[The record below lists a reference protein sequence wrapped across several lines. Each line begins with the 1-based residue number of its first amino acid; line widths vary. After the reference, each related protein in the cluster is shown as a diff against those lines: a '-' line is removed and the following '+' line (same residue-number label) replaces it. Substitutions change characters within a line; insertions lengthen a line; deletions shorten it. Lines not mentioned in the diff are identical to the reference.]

1 MEEISMKSSTADV
14 EAEMSHQHSI
24 EIVAASPPP
33 RLLPP
38 PAPPLPPR
46 TRNHRNLWGIIGDR
60 SLSNPDSS
68 EKRSHHS
75 IKMPKTPPQAPPLP
89 PKSGPKKPSIIYL
102 SEDQRENY
110 INICV
115 PVYNAAIKGDWHA
128 AEKII
133 RGCPEVINTSI
144 TKRQDT
150 VLHIISSTKHTHF
163 AEKLVNLM
171 KPEDLELQNGLGE
184 TALCLAVASNVKMVR
199 ILLKKN
205 NGLLRIRKNGDLPFM
220 LAVRYGDKHMV
231 EYIYSETNMDD
242 EKWNYLD
249 QKRILES
256 CLSLGLFDI
265 ALKIFKHCKDD
276 HKIETD
282 ILGFLANS
290 PSAFDGTLG
299 PAIRRLLH
307 PIFPGSNDD
316 SKVATIVRL
325 IWRKII
331 KQKYE
336 DIWKLVS
343 SQPLS
348 DKDEGFLFAAARLG
362 NHKFI
367 RELLKLYPDITWG
380 RDGNKHTIFHI
391 AVTHRRENVYN
402 LLYDL
407 GSKKFALKDNDGNNI
422 LHLAAIKPAQNRL
435 NIVSGAALQMQREL
449 LWFKEVKSRVSPTDR
464 RQVNND
470 NKTPQELFTEQH
482 ADLME
487 KGEKW
492 MKETAAQ
499 CMIVAALI
507 ATIMFAAAFTLPG
520 GNNSE
525 DGHPI
530 FLKRSAFIVFA
541 VTDAISLC
549 TSSASILVFLAIL
562 TARYTENDFLAS
574 LPLKLMVGLVTLFI
588 SIATMMVA
596 YGASFFLLY
605 PRSMKWIPI
614 LVTVLAGLPVISFA
628 GLQFGLLFDVINS
641 TFNSRHLFRPKKHM
655 LY

>member
-1 MEEISMKSSTADV
+1 MAETSTKSSTADV

-24 EIVAASPPP
+24 EIVAASPPPPPP

-89 PKSGPKKPSIIYL
+89 PKSGPRKPSIIYL

-110 INICV
+110 IDICV

-299 PAIRRLLH
+299 PALRRLLH
-307 PIFPGSNDD
+307 P
-316 SKVATIVRL
+316 SKFST
-325 IWRKII
+325 
-331 KQKYE
+331 
-336 DIWKLVS
+336 
-343 SQPLS
+343 
-348 DKDEGFLFAAARLG
+348 G
-362 NHKFI
+362 NCVIYHG
-367 RELLKLYPDITWG
+367 PS
-380 RDGNKHTIFHI
+380 
-391 AVTHRRENVYN
+391 V
-402 LLYDL
+402 
-407 GSKKFALKDNDGNNI
+407 
-422 LHLAAIKPAQNRL
+422 Q
-435 NIVSGAALQMQREL
+435 
-449 LWFKEVKSRVSPTDR
+449 EVKSRVSPTDR